1 MHYGGGAVLVVVVGS
16 NGRSTE
22 INTDCQ
28 ECFFTH
34 KRVRFECDQ
43 CDIIESWVRKL
54 EVSQKCNSRLHSGGG
69 YWARQVLGRNGRL
82 AEIDTRT
89 LLSGCCADTSL
100 LQFGLP
106 ADTSLLQIP

>member
-28 ECFFTH
+28 EWFFTH

-54 EVSQKCNSRLHSGGG
+54 EASQKFYSRLHVGGG
-69 YWARQVLGRNGRL
+69 GGGQEWAFGRNRY
-82 AEIDTRT
+82 TH
-89 LLSGCCADTSL
+89 
-100 LQFGLP
+100 P
-106 ADTSLLQIP
+106 AARVLC